1 MTLAITATSKK
12 GISAA
17 VQEYVNQA
25 IEVLSTKYGFDAAE
39 AANEIAFKV
48 QMTKKGKTKENPDRT
63 ADDETTKP
71 NANLIPWTGKSNEEW
86 CAGIV
91 VNHQLYT
98 QCTKERCDGKDL
110 CDNCIDQGEKN
121 GTGKPDHGTVQDR
134 MSNGIF
140 EFKSPKTGK
149 SAVRFG
155 NYMEK
160 NNITRE
166 EVLEECGKWGITVP
180 EEVFEVH
187 KAKRGRP
194 KSKDTVK
201 KEDGAPKRGRGR
213 PKSSKVV
220 EASVGDDVIAALVA
234 EANKVKDNGIPA
246 EKEMVKTTSF
256 ASPPASPEPKKKAAP
271 KNKSPKKKSPAEVAI
286 TNDTGSEAEV
296 EPEPQKK
303 KKASKKEIVNELIKV
318 VDGAK
323 KDLEKEKA
331 SKKATKKSNKKEEPE
346 PVAEPEP
353 AMELVE
359 DPYEQETEDESD
371 GDPEIEVS
379 KWTCPADNTV
389 YLLDSN
395 SMTIYDIDTQD
406 EVGTWDADEEKIIPA
421 L

>member
-1 MTLAITATSKK
+1 MSMTLAITANTKK
-12 GISAA
+12 GITAA

-48 QMTKKGKTKENPDRT
+48 QMAKKGKSKENPERT
-63 ADDETTKP
+63 TDDETAKP
-71 NANLIPWTGKSNEEW
+71 NANLIPWTGNSNEDW
-86 CAGIV
+86 CAGIL

-98 QCTKERCDGKDL
+98 QCTKQRCDGKDL
-110 CDNCIDQGEKN
+110 CDVCIDQGEKN

-140 EFKSPKTGK
+140 DFKSPKTGK
-149 SAVRFG
+149 AAVRFG

-194 KSKDTVK
+194 KSKDAPK
-201 KEDGAPKRGRGR
+201 KDENAPKRGRGR
-213 PKSSKVV
+213 PKSTKVI

-234 EANKVKDNGIPA
+234 EANKVKDGDVSV
-246 EKEMVKTTSF
+246 KEPEVNKTTSF
-256 ASPPASPEPKKKAAP
+256 SSPPASPEPKKKAAP
-271 KNKSPKKKSPAEVAI
+271 KKKKSPKKTPAEVAI
-286 TNDTGSEAEV
+286 TNDTGSEPEV
-296 EPEPQKK
+296 EQEAKKPKKAASKKKAAPKKKEPTPEPEPQ
-303 KKASKKEIVNELIKV
+303 
-318 VDGAK
+318 
-323 KDLEKEKA
+323 
-331 SKKATKKSNKKEEPE
+331 PQ
-346 PVAEPEP
+346 
-353 AMELVE
+353 MELVE

-371 GDPEIEVS
+371 GEPAIEVS
-379 KWTCPADNTV
+379 KWTCPADDTE
-389 YLLDSN
+389 YLLDKN